1 MKKKSLPTKRTILK
15 TQTDLWQSIY
25 NLSMRIST
33 LESTLGNFIEMQGKK
48 DELLEFIKEKN
59 KDGISD
65 K

>member
-1 MKKKSLPTKRTILK
+1 MKKKSLPTKRNILK